1 MTAPGVSRCSVSSIA
16 IPNSSSMLAKNSSS
30 AQLIPRAFSS
40 GADYMIRHGRLAAGI
55 DGVRSGARR
64 SASVRLRLGLEYT
77 RPMRAGVYA
86 SDDCAPWRASYAC
99 HAVGESRCRIFPKTT
114 MDSSRKPG
122 EPTTSSTAPRMP
134 SKRQRTTTGASGQRA
149 DTQHR
154 RGKAPAGAP
163 HGSRPDQVY
172 ARLRE
177 LIVQGMLAP
186 GSRIVETEIA
196 TRLGVSRTPVRE
208 ALQRLLQEGYV
219 IDTLGTQ
226 QSRLTVAPLTRE
238 DVHELLNVVGA
249 LEGIAARPAAE
260 LPED

>member
-1 MTAPGVSRCSVSSIA
+1 
-16 IPNSSSMLAKNSSS
+16 
-30 AQLIPRAFSS
+30 
-40 GADYMIRHGRLAAGI
+40 
-55 DGVRSGARR
+55 
-64 SASVRLRLGLEYT
+64 
-77 RPMRAGVYA
+77 
-86 SDDCAPWRASYAC
+86 
-99 HAVGESRCRIFPKTT
+99 
-114 MDSSRKPG
+114 
-122 EPTTSSTAPRMP
+122 MP

-249 LEGIAARPAAE
+249 LEGIAARHAAE
-260 LPED
+260 LPEDARSALARALRAANADFHRAGSSSSIDHEQLYNADERFHRSIVEAAAGPRLLALHNAVKPQAERYIRMYISMLTGDISSSVAEHESILTAIAEGRHDDAECAVETNWRHAAERLGKVIQLAGERGTW